1 MQRKKVIRYSE
12 SFKLQVIREL
22 EEGKYSCCHHA
33 AQAYDIGGTAT
44 VLNWLQKYGKEHL
57 KGKLIRVETSKDRFE
72 YERMKK
78 RIRELE
84 SALSDTTLE
93 LRLERAY
100 LDIACRRAGI
110 EDVEEFKKKADGKP
124 RTK

>member
-1 MQRKKVIRYSE
+1 MQRNGIIRYSE
-12 SFKLQVIREL
+12 SFKLQVIREI
-22 EEGKYSCCHHA
+22 EEGTYRCCHHA
-33 AQAYDIGGTAT
+33 AQAYGIMGAAT
-44 VLNWLQKYGKEHL
+44 VQRWLQKYGKDHL
-57 KGKLIRVETSKDRFE
+57 KGKLIRVETSKDRLE

-100 LDIACRRAGI
+100 LDVACRHAGI
-110 EDVEEFKKKADGKP
+110 EDVEEFKKKSDGKP
-124 RTK
+124 HTK

>member
-22 EEGKYSCCHHA
+22 EEGTHSCCRHA
-33 AQAYDIGGTAT
+33 AEAYGIRGTVT
-44 VLNWLQKYGKEHL
+44 VQRWLEKYGKEHL
-57 KGKLIRVETSKDRFE
+57 KPKVIRVETSKDRLEF
-72 YERMKK
+72 ERMKN

-84 SALSDTTLE
+84 SALSDTTLD

-100 LDIACRRAGI
+100 LDIACRQAGI
-110 EDVEEFKKKADGKP
+110 EDVEDFKKKENGKP

>member
-1 MQRKKVIRYSE
+1 MKEKQQIRYSE

-22 EEGKYSCCHHA
+22 EEGKYRCCQHA
-33 AQAYDIGGTAT
+33 AEAYGIRGAAT
-44 VLNWLQKYGKEHL
+44 LQRWLRKYGKEEL
-57 KGKLIRVETSKDRFE
+57 KGRLIRVETADDREE

-84 SALSDTTLE
+84 SALSDATLD

-100 LDIACRRAGI
+100 VEVACHRAGI
-110 EDVEEFKKKADGKP
+110 EDVNAFKKKADGKL
-124 RTK
+124 RKK

>member
-1 MQRKKVIRYSE
+1 MERKQVIRYSE

-22 EEGKYSCCHHA
+22 EEGKHSCCWHA
-33 AQAYDIGGTAT
+33 AQAYGIRGTAT
-44 VLNWLQKYGKEHL
+44 VQTWLEKYGKDHL
-57 KGKLIRVETSKDRFE
+57 KGKLIRVETSKDRSE

-84 SALSDTTLE
+84 SALSDTTLD

-100 LDIACRRAGI
+100 LNIACQRAGI

>member
-1 MQRKKVIRYSE
+1 MQRNRVIRYSE
-12 SFKLQVIREL
+12 SFKLKVIKEI
-22 EEGKYSCCHHA
+22 EEGSYRCCHHA
-33 AQAYDIGGTAT
+33 AQAHGIGCTAT
-44 VLNWLQKYGKEHL
+44 VLNWLRKYGKDHL

-100 LDIACRRAGI
+100 LNIACRRAGI
-110 EDVEEFKKKADGKP
+110 EDMEEFKKKADGKP
-124 RTK
+124 PTK

>member
-1 MQRKKVIRYSE
+1 MQRKQVIRYSE

-22 EEGKYSCCHHA
+22 EDGTYRCCHHA
-33 AQAYDIGGTAT
+33 AQAYGVSGTGT
-44 VLNWLQKYGKEHL
+44 VLNWLRKYGKEHL
-57 KGKLIRVETSKDRFE
+57 KGKLIRVETSKDRSE
-72 YERMKK
+72 YERMKQ

-84 SALSDTTLE
+84 SALSDTTLD

>member
-22 EEGKYSCCHHA
+22 EEGTYSCCRHA
-33 AQAYDIGGTAT
+33 AEAYGIRGTVT
-44 VLNWLQKYGKEHL
+44 VQRWLEKYGKEHL
-57 KGKLIRVETSKDRFE
+57 KPKVIRVETSKDRSE
-72 YERMKK
+72 LERMKN

-84 SALSDTTLE
+84 SALSDTTLD

-100 LDIACRRAGI
+100 LDIACRQAGI
-110 EDVEEFKKKADGKP
+110 EDVEDFKKKADGKP

>member
-1 MQRKKVIRYSE
+1 MKRKQEIRYSE

-22 EEGKYSCCHHA
+22 EDGTYSCCRHA
-33 AQAYDIGGTAT
+33 ADAYGIRGTVT
-44 VLNWLQKYGKEHL
+44 VQRWLQKYGKEHL
-57 KGKLIRVETSKDRFE
+57 KGKLIRVETSKDRLE

-84 SALSDTTLE
+84 SALSEATLD
-93 LRLERAY
+93 LRLERSY

-110 EDVEEFKKKADGKP
+110 EDVEDFKKKADGKP